1 MAAIDDLTTNIG
13 ALETASAA
21 AVTEISTL
29 RSTDNEA
36 ALEALAGRVATV
48 TSNLNAA
55 VPAPAPAPEPP
66 AA

>member
-21 AVTEISTL
+21 AVTEINTL

-55 VPAPAPAPEPP
+55 VPAPAPAPEP